1 MSSLSAFSAFQ
12 ALSNSRR
19 NVAEPVYRYVAP
31 TAMGAANGLTP
42 EDAIALADIN
52 ALIAAN
58 RRAVIRLR
66 ADQGDYSRNAVLP
79 LSAGGVKIRGWH
91 PTDPTA
97 RAVLL
102 SDRPSPFIPKGG
114 QYNGQS
120 FFRLNSGAD
129 DIRFGNIDP
138 SNIGNGFVILGADI
152 SGLILEDMDA
162 VNLNRFL
169 DTNNG
174 ALSNAIIRR
183 CTGFGYEKGFIR
195 LQGNSHDVLIED
207 IGGDSDE
214 NDDEPFCIG
223 IALGGTAHDITIRR
237 VSSINIVSNV
247 GPTTYWNGDG
257 FTQENGNYNIF
268 YDTCYAAYCSDGG
281 FDLKNISRLLN
292 CNAVGCK
299 RNYRFWT
306 GHFIATNC
314 RSENPISKG
323 GTGDTAHFSIHDP
336 GTTGDIFNP
345 IVIATPGNFAPVFKF
360 DADDCTVNVYGHD
373 NITLIEGQPMIL
385 RDNGVDGSEVIFDPP
400 LPTIDVSLVWRAGY
414 EDGDVPRDTAE
425 GTPVADLVTTG
436 TSPASL
442 ILRPALADAF
452 VLDGSVVR
460 VGSALAGAAA
470 TTMVIEFK
478 AHHDRWIVSAE
489 GNAVATLGEL
499 AYDVDAQTWFER
511 SGGVPAN
518 PEAAIALNTFVATL
532 KAADV
537 WDHMVLINHAWADS
551 KARLAA
557 NMTNKSTYD
566 LIDNV
571 NANGQVDVQIP
582 GYGGRGDFS
591 QRYKKT
597 AVGLNTITEIANTDF
612 AMGQFMLTN
621 FRSAVYGGT
630 ATGVGRNE
638 LPLGISPRP
647 SSSTANLGTFATQ
660 LPAPAV
666 ATDPGFYAIEVN
678 GLDYATYGPD
688 GLIIPEASGTLNPP
702 GGAVPAQIPF
712 DDAPIRMYGGQAANG
727 ACYLGFTFTA
737 THMGA
742 IKMLALRDAAVALQA
757 DLRAAYTVTPTGTVN
772 LLPAGASD
780 DFTHPS
786 CTKRAGATVTSNTDT
801 HPDGFLLDTVQ
812 TSNQPWSGISWT
824 VHDLTVGRY
833 YCFNIEGISIAGSLS
848 IRPYCCN
855 AADAGVSLASY
866 RDSPN
871 VLRIVSAEEGP
882 QILVFQA
889 TDTSMEIGVNQGY
902 PVGTPTPRSWRLGR
916 AMLNEGVEPAP
927 YVAS

>member
-323 GTGDTAHFSIHDP
+323 GDRRHRTLQHPRSGNDRGYLQSDCHRDARQLISA
-336 GTTGDIFNP
+336 NP
-345 IVIATPGNFAPVFKF
+345 CGSAT
-360 DADDCTVNVYGHD
+360 
-373 NITLIEGQPMIL
+373 
-385 RDNGVDGSEVIFDPP
+385 VDGAAKIGEHELAHGKIGVCDLCDRVQTDSSFFIP
-400 LPTIDVSLVWRAGY
+400 LRKV
-414 EDGDVPRDTAE
+414 
-425 GTPVADLVTTG
+425 
-436 TSPASL
+436 
-442 ILRPALADAF
+442 
-452 VLDGSVVR
+452 
-460 VGSALAGAAA
+460 AAA
-470 TTMVIEFK
+470 AISGDLNINLSVCV
-478 AHHDRWIVSAE
+478 HVVDQVVS
-489 GNAVATLGEL
+489 
-499 AYDVDAQTWFER
+499 
-511 SGGVPAN
+511 
-518 PEAAIALNTFVATL
+518 
-532 KAADV
+532 
-537 WDHMVLINHAWADS
+537 
-551 KARLAA
+551 RL
-557 NMTNKSTYD
+557 
-566 LIDNV
+566 V
-571 NANGQVDVQIP
+571 RHVC
-582 GYGGRGDFS
+582 
-591 QRYKKT
+591 
-597 AVGLNTITEIANTDF
+597 
-612 AMGQFMLTN
+612 
-621 FRSAVYGGT
+621 
-630 ATGVGRNE
+630 
-638 LPLGISPRP
+638 
-647 SSSTANLGTFATQ
+647 
-660 LPAPAV
+660 
-666 ATDPGFYAIEVN
+666 
-678 GLDYATYGPD
+678 
-688 GLIIPEASGTLNPP
+688 
-702 GGAVPAQIPF
+702 
-712 DDAPIRMYGGQAANG
+712 GQARFA
-727 ACYLGFTFTA
+727 
-737 THMGA
+737 
-742 IKMLALRDAAVALQA
+742 
-757 DLRAAYTVTPTGTVN
+757 
-772 LLPAGASD
+772 
-780 DFTHPS
+780 
-786 CTKRAGATVTSNTDT
+786 
-801 HPDGFLLDTVQ
+801 
-812 TSNQPWSGISWT
+812 
-824 VHDLTVGRY
+824 
-833 YCFNIEGISIAGSLS
+833 
-848 IRPYCCN
+848 IRPGMV
-855 AADAGVSLASY
+855 D
-866 RDSPN
+866 
-871 VLRIVSAEEGP
+871 
-882 QILVFQA
+882 
-889 TDTSMEIGVNQGY
+889 
-902 PVGTPTPRSWRLGR
+902 
-916 AMLNEGVEPAP
+916 
-927 YVAS
+927 